1 MVLPSDEGIAGPGGP
16 QMLRSIR
23 LMRRDPP
30 AFLAQCTKRYGPI
43 VSFPIPGSSVLYL
56 ADPHDVRQVLQTDH
70 TAYSKHTVQYD
81 SLALVTG
88 RGLLASDGPHWLQ
101 RRRLVQPAFHSAL
114 VNTMAGAVHDTT
126 RKLVE
131 RWHAAN
137 ATTAETA
144 LTNTWDI
151 DREMLQLTLGVVE
164 ATLFGATHAT
174 GTTSLIEGVLT
185 AMQVVVAKA
194 QIPIPVPDWL
204 PTPTNRRL
212 ARSLRQLDVSVQLLI
227 ATRRT
232 QPRGTDVLWLLLQ
245 AADSGEITPQGLRD
259 EIVTLIVAGHETVA
273 ATLTWTWWLLSTA
286 PAAEAALH
294 EEVDRLPAGSW
305 GASVV
310 EQLPYTRAVVNECLR
325 LYPAAWVVTRRSRRP
340 VVLGGHDVP
349 AGATLIISPY
359 LLHRDGHLWRE
370 ASTFRPDRFLA
381 AADVERLGYL
391 PFGAGPRLC
400 IGRDLALL
408 QLPIIVAEIA
418 RSFRVL
424 PVGGQPRPDFGVTL
438 RPRNGLP
445 CRLLA
450 RY

>member
-1 MVLPSDEGIAGPGGP
+1 MARPSDEGIAGPGGP
-16 QMLRSIR
+16 QMLRSIA

-30 AFLAQCTKRYGPI
+30 AFLAQCTKRYGSI
-43 VSFPIPGSSVLYL
+43 VSFPIPGSSVIYL

-101 RRRLVQPAFHSAL
+101 RRRLVQPAFHGAL
-114 VNTMAGAVHDTT
+114 VTTMAGAVHDTT
-126 RKLVE
+126 RKLVD

-137 ATTAETA
+137 ASPAGTAVTDS
-144 LTNTWDI
+144 LDI
-151 DREMLQLTLGVVE
+151 DREMLQLTLAVVE

-194 QIPIPVPDWL
+194 QLPIPVPDWL

-212 ARSLRQLDVSVQLLI
+212 TSSLRQLDVSVQLLV
-227 ATRRT
+227 ATRRA
-232 QPRGTDVLWLLLQ
+232 QPPGADVLWLLLQ
-245 AADSGEITPQGLRD
+245 AADSGEITRDGLRD

-273 ATLTWTWWLLSTA
+273 ATLTWVWWLLSTNTS
-286 PAAEAALH
+286 AEAALH
-294 EEVDRLPAGSW
+294 EEVDLLPAGSW
-305 GASVV
+305 GASVID
-310 EQLPYTRAVVNECLR
+310 QLPYTRAVVNECLR
-325 LYPAAWVVTRRSRRP
+325 LYPAAWVITRRSRRP
-340 VVLGGHDVP
+340 VVLSGHNVS

-359 LLHRDGHLWRE
+359 LLHRDANLWRD
-370 ASTFRPDRFLA
+370 ASNFRPDRFLA
-381 AADVERLGYL
+381 TQEVERLAYL

-400 IGRDLALL
+400 VGRDLALL
-408 QLPIIVAEIA
+408 QLPLIVAEIA

-424 PVGGQPRPDFGVTL
+424 PVGALPRPDFGVTL
-438 RPRNGLP
+438 RPRDGLP

-450 RY
+450 RH